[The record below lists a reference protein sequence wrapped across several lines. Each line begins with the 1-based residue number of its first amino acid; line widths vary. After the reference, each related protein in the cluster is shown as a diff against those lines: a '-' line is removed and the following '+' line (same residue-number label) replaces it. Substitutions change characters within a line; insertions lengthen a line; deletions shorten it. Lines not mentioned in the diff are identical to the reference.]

1 MVGLW
6 SFLLVQVL
14 LFLFIVLT
22 AGGYLWSPFQLR
34 TLLVREPGL
43 PLSVMEAFFLIGL
56 LWTALAA
63 ASVGYAY
70 RHRPCLWRPVVLMLA
85 IGSVTLFPSTN
96 VLRQK
101 ATIRAIAEMALQV
114 NLREASFWESEGD
127 AKTSLS
133 MREYVAKSKQ
143 WLEIYDEQN
152 PR

>member
-1 MVGLW
+1 
-6 SFLLVQVL
+6 
-14 LFLFIVLT
+14 
-22 AGGYLWSPFQLR
+22 
-34 TLLVREPGL
+34 
-43 PLSVMEAFFLIGL
+43 
-56 LWTALAA
+56 
-63 ASVGYAY
+63 
-70 RHRPCLWRPVVLMLA
+70 MLA